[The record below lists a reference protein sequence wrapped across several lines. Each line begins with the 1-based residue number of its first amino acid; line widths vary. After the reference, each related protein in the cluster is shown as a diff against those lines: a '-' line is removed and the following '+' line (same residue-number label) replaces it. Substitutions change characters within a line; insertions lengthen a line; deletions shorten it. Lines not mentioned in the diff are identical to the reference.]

1 MRIILSWDLLKINH
15 SPQSR
20 KIIVQ
25 HKKYIKIICIE
36 LNELGVLYSVNYN
49 SSILI
54 KTSDVLSAYLD
65 GTRYE

>member
-1 MRIILSWDLLKINH
+1 MRIILSRDLLKINH

-25 HKKYIKIICIE
+25 YKNYIKIICIE
-36 LNELGVLYSVNYN
+36 LNELGVLYSVNHN